1 MGKNNNSRDSYLL
14 EYQWH
19 LLPASAATHWHEST
33 NMGGVNGLGPKILP
47 LHGFFFEKTSLKFEY
62 EMNKCA
68 SQRKSTLVPHTI
80 NRTPVL
86 TTRENGDR
94 KETNL

>member
-33 NMGGVNGLGPKILP
+33 NMGGVNGLGPKI
-47 LHGFFFEKTSLKFEY
+47 SY
-62 EMNKCA
+62 
-68 SQRKSTLVPHTI
+68 SRSTDSFSKKRH
-80 NRTPVL
+80 
-86 TTRENGDR
+86 
-94 KETNL
+94 